1 MKIDCFFTH
10 QQFAA
15 AGKPADTIVVI
26 DVLRA
31 TSTIAIALANGAEMI
46 IPVRDINDAL
56 ALKKK
61 MPHAV
66 LAGERKGEI
75 LDGFDIGN
83 SPHEYTKEAV
93 TGKVIISCTTNGTAA
108 IDIAKE
114 NLAVFCGAI
123 INAQAAANTMLE
135 QNKDLV
141 LLCSGTD
148 GQISYD
154 DIIGAGAIIYKIYEK
169 EHYVYMSDAAKLAFQ
184 SYVIN
189 KQDILKGLLSSY
201 HGDKLTRAGK
211 GQDVIFCAK
220 EDIINIMPAYRDGKI
235 VKWQHL
241 P

>member
-15 AGKPADTIVVI
+15 AGKPADTVMVI

-46 IPVRDINDAL
+46 IPVRNIDDAL
-56 ALKKK
+56 ELKKQL
-61 MPHAV
+61 PDAV

-83 SPHEYTKEAV
+83 SPHEYIKENV
-93 TGKVIISCTTNGTAA
+93 EGKVIISCTTNGTAA
-108 IDIAKE
+108 IDAAKGSP
-114 NLAVFCGAI
+114 AVFCGAI
-123 INAQAAANTMLE
+123 INAQAVADTLLA
-135 QNKDLV
+135 QNSDLV
-141 LLCSGTD
+141 ILCSGTD

-154 DIIGAGAIIYKIYEK
+154 DIIGAGAVIYKIYEK
-169 EHYVYMSDAAKLAFQ
+169 ETDIYMSDAAKIAFQ
-184 SYVIN
+184 SYAIN
-189 KQDILKGLLSSY
+189 KQNILKGLQSSY

-220 EDIINIMPAYRDGKI
+220 EDIVNITPVYRDGKI
-235 VKWQHL
+235 VKL
-241 P
+241 